1 MLIALLAEEGFYGFE
16 EEGAQLKAFAQ
27 ATEMP
32 EERLQQLLKDHAGK
46 YSTLLIKEENWN
58 AAWEAGFE
66 PVTVSASTS
75 KKPFAYIRASFHEAD
90 PACLYDIVVTPKMSF
105 GTGHHATTYLMVSE
119 MSALDLR
126 NKTVIDFGTGT
137 GILAILAEKMQ
148 AASVLALDCDDW
160 SINNAKENIEMNG
173 CRNISVIKADHFP
186 EEENA
191 DIILANINLN
201 IIKENLT
208 PIKKALKPGGTALF
222 SGIMLQDREQ
232 IKAGIENAGL
242 HIKHLTEKDGWL
254 ALYAIK

>member
-16 EEGAQLKAFAQ
+16 EEGTKLKAFAK

-32 EERLQQLLKDHAGK
+32 EERLLNLLKGRAGK
-46 YSTLLIKEENWN
+46 YSTSVIKEENWN

-66 PVTVSASTS
+66 PVTVAAPTNER
-75 KKPFAYIRASFHEAD
+75 PFAYIRASFHEAD

-119 MSALDLR
+119 MSAIDFS

-148 AASVLALDCDDW
+148 AASVLAIDCDEW
-160 SINNAKENIEMNG
+160 SINNAKENIGMND
-173 CRNISVIKADHFP
+173 CNNISVIKADHFP
-186 EEENA
+186 DAEKA

-208 PIKKALKPGGTALF
+208 CIKKALVPGGTALF
-222 SGIMLQDREQ
+222 SGILLQDKEQ
-232 IKAGIENAGL
+232 ITAAVENGGL
-242 HIKHLTEKDGWL
+242 QIKHLTEKGGWL
-254 ALYAIK
+254 VLYTVN